1 MLSWL
6 THIFETRGFAPRWT
20 CGTGWSQEPFWGWAI
35 IIADL
40 LIAAAYLA
48 IPLVLVYFIR
58 RRQDLPFPRIFW
70 LFGAFIL
77 ACGATHLMEAIIF
90 WWPAY
95 RFSAVLKMATA
106 VVSLGTAFSL
116 LTIAPAAISLRS
128 PRQME
133 AEVRRRVLELEQL
146 TAQLRSEVAAREV
159 AERTLRESEE
169 RLRMALRAGRMGT
182 WDWDLQANETRVNS
196 TEFDLFSMEGRN
208 RPVPIES
215 LFKQIHPDDERRI
228 RDAVRKAIGE
238 RGEFHEEFRVLRGE
252 EETRWLVGR
261 AEVLA
266 DSRNVP
272 VRMVGINYD
281 VTDRKVAALRLQQE
295 MSARKTAQQQLE
307 RSEGWL
313 RMVLRAG
320 GMGTWDWDIRGKTA
334 VLDAKEIEILGLDL
348 ESGRHPDSIFF
359 ERVHPQDADRLMGTL
374 NQCIEDRSEYDSEFR
389 VVLPDGETRWLA
401 GRGALIKD
409 SDGRPARLVGVNF
422 NITERK
428 EFERS
433 LEIARQ
439 QANAAN
445 RAKSEF
451 LANMS
456 HEIRTPLA
464 AILGSADALY
474 PRIEQEEQRELLRM
488 IRSQGGLLL
497 GILNDILDLSKIE
510 AGRLEILPE
519 PTSVKAVVE
528 EVRSLMSPQA
538 SEKGLNLSTEFDGK
552 IPARIQTDP
561 LRVRQILLNL
571 VGNAVKF
578 TDAGSVTIGVRCEI
592 ADGLAYIV
600 LSVRDTGVGIPPDQT
615 EAIFEAF
622 SQGNQEITRKYGGTG
637 LGLTICEKLVRLLSG
652 KISVRSELGRGAE
665 FCVELPAGEVSTLQ
679 LVDPKALTESNEAG
693 TDGPEFGRL
702 PIRVLVVE
710 DNRGLQ
716 IMLKRM
722 LENHVDLVELAN
734 NGEAAISEIARAAT
748 ADAPYDIV
756 LMDMHMPVLNG
767 FDATQRLRAKG
778 YHLPIVALT
787 AGAMSGDRDRCLQA
801 GCDNYLSKPVDRGR
815 LLNLLAEYHRKA
827 VAADSRE

>member
-6 THIFETRGFAPRWT
+6 THLFETRGFNPRWT
-20 CGTGWSQEPFWGWAI
+20 CGTGWSQEPYWGWAI
-35 IIADL
+35 IISDL

-48 IPLVLVYFIR
+48 IPIVLVYFIR
-58 RRQDLPFPRIFW
+58 KRQDLPFPRIFW

-77 ACGATHLMEAIIF
+77 ACGATHLMEASIF

-95 RFSAVLKMATA
+95 RFSGLLKVATA
-106 VVSLGTAFSL
+106 AVSLGTAWSL
-116 LTIAPAAISLRS
+116 LTIAPTAISLRS
-128 PRQME
+128 PQQME
-133 AEVRRRVLELEQL
+133 SEVRRRVLELEQL
-146 TAQLRSEVAAREV
+146 TAQLRSEVTAREV

-196 TEFDLFSMEGRN
+196 TEFEIFSMEGRN

-215 LFKQIHPDDERRI
+215 LFKQIHPEDERRV
-228 RDAVRKAIGE
+228 RDAVRQAIGE
-238 RGEFHEEFRVLRGE
+238 KGEFHEEFRIVRGE
-252 EETRWLVGR
+252 TEVRWLVGR

-295 MSARKTAQQQLE
+295 IAARKTAQQQLE

-348 ESGRHPDSIFF
+348 DAGRHADSTFF
-359 ERVHPQDADRLMGTL
+359 ARVHPEDTARLLQTLDR
-374 NQCIEDRSEYDSEFR
+374 CIEDRTEYDSEFR
-389 VVLPDGETRWLA
+389 ILRSDGEARWLA

-409 SDGRPARLVGVNF
+409 SEGRASRLVGVNF
-422 NITERK
+422 DITDRK

-464 AILGSADALY
+464 AILGSADALF
-474 PRIEQEEQRELLRM
+474 PRIENEEHRELLQM
-488 IRSQGGLLL
+488 IRSQGRLLL

-510 AGRLEILPE
+510 AGRLEILRE

-528 EVRSLMSPQA
+528 EVRSLMGPQA
-538 SEKGLNLSTEFDGK
+538 SEKGLNLATVFEGQ
-552 IPARIQTDP
+552 IPAQINTDP
-561 LRVRQILLNL
+561 LRVQQILLNL

-578 TDAGSVTIGVRCEI
+578 TDDGSVTIGVRCEVEDSV
-592 ADGLAYIV
+592 ARVV
-600 LSVRDTGVGIPPDQT
+600 LSVRDTGVGIPPDRT

-652 KISVRSELGRGAE
+652 QITVRSELGQGTE
-665 FCVELPAGEVSTLQ
+665 FRVELPAGDASALQ
-679 LVDPKALTESNEAG
+679 LVDPQTLAEQSGESSESL
-693 TDGPEFGRL
+693 EFERL
-702 PIRVLVVE
+702 PLRVLVVE

-722 LENHVDLVELAN
+722 LEQHVNIIELAS
-734 NGEAAISEIARAAT
+734 NGEVAISEIARATT
-748 ADAPYDIV
+748 ANTPYDIV

-767 FDATQRLRAKG
+767 FDATQRLRTNG
-778 YHLPIVALT
+778 YSLPIVALT
-787 AGAMSGDRDRCLQA
+787 AGAMSGDRDRCLLA
-801 GCDNYLSKPVDRGR
+801 GCDSYLSKPVDRAR
-815 LLNLLAEYHRKA
+815 LLDLLAEYHRKA
-827 VAADSRE
+827 VAARPRE